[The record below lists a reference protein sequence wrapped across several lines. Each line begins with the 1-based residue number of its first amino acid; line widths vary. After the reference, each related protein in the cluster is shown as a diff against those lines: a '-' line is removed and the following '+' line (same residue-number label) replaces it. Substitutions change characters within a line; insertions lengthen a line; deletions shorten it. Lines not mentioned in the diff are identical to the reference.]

1 MRSWAWL
8 IFLAAAALEVGGDA
22 LVRQGLRGNRWIL
35 IVAGCIALSG
45 YGLVVNLV
53 MWDFSRLLGL
63 CRGIR
68 PSECVDRASC
78 IQGGNPAVNVDG
90 PHIYCRGRLD
100 HSIRQ
105 EVDVTFA

>member
-53 MWDFSRLLGL
+53 MWDFSRLLGVYVAVFAL
-63 CRGIR
+63 LSALTGQVVFREVIPQSTWMGLTFI
-68 PSECVDRASC
+68 VVGGLI
-78 IQGGNPAVNVDG
+78 IQFGK
-90 PHIYCRGRLD
+90 R
-100 HSIRQ
+100 SM
-105 EVDVTFA
+105 